1 MHNAASSILRTRTGL
16 NDLNGGSP
24 SKCRQAGK
32 PTSRQA
38 GNNILGE
45 RPMYKKIT
53 ASFFKVLISLSLVIV
68 LAEGISFAANAGG
81 PDNKGLQHYVDSGK
95 LPAGIQKKI
104 EETGKA
110 EILLM
115 VDDRDV
121 KKSSKEMRTARGLKA
136 DDRDIINW
144 KSRMYRQKKDRVFSK
159 ASPADYKLLHDYEHF
174 PIMHINVNEKSLV
187 GFMKDAEVSMINE
200 NGTVL
205 PHLTESLLLIDAS
218 PAHTAGATGA
228 GTSVAVLDTGV
239 NYTLAA
245 FGSCTAPGDPIGTCR
260 VVFAQDFSDED
271 NDGLPDNDGFL
282 DEFDH
287 GTNVSG
293 IVAGVAPEAT
303 LLNLDVFRLNGYA
316 YYSDLLSAL
325 NWVLANKAAYN
336 IVAVNMSLGGG
347 MYSEE
352 CSNNPLT
359 PAISDLRDA
368 GVATAVSS
376 GNDGYT
382 YNISA
387 PACAPGA
394 ISVGAVYDANIGPV
408 SVSGVCSDAS
418 TAADQVAC
426 FSNSASFLRLLAPGA
441 MITAAGINMGGTSQA
456 APHVSGAVACIKSLE
471 SALSVTEVQARM
483 EATGVSIEDAK
494 NDVITPRLDLNASVS
509 VTQPILV
516 IEQSGFSFMAA
527 EGGLDPAGDIMDVIN
542 AGTGVLTWSASN
554 GGTSWLSLTPSS
566 GAGTTEVAV
575 DINTVSLA
583 PGIHNATITVTAPGA
598 LNSPATRPVE
608 LEIVNSAFV
617 EDFETGDL
625 TKFPWVTG
633 GNGNWIVQNS
643 TFYAG
648 GFAAQSPA
656 ITHSQSS
663 YLQVTLN
670 VTTPGYVYFWVKTST
685 ELEWDKVKFYID
697 GVNEGPFY
705 GWSGNTDWTFARSEH
720 TVSPGVKIFKWIYSK
735 DSTVSEGSDR
745 VWLDDIFFPPSN
757 LVSVSP
763 LTKDFG
769 DVAVNSASALQTF
782 TVSNIG
788 GTNTTLGTLSLSGT
802 DQTEFV
808 IENDLCSSQILGASG
823 SCTVGVKFMPASQG
837 PKSAS
842 LNIPSDYVATTVA
855 SLSGTALIPDAA
867 VNPTSHNFGSVNVG
881 ASFSA
886 QTFTVSNNGTGD
898 LIIGTISL
906 SGTDASDFA
915 MQNDLCSGQ
924 TIAPTGSCT
933 VEAKFSPLSAGSKS
947 ASLSI
952 PSNDPDT
959 PTLNASLS
967 GTGIVTLTVNKDG
980 STGFG
985 TVTSSPLGISCGSDC
1000 SETYTE
1006 SALVTLTAVADSNST
1021 FSGWSGGCTGTGTCE
1036 VTMSVNRTVTA
1047 VFTILPPVADFI
1059 GSILSGTA
1067 PLAVNFSDLSTNNPT
1082 GWAWD
1087 FGVSGTNSK
1096 QNPLHTFRSAGTY
1109 TVTLTASNT
1118 SGSDS
1123 EVKTDYI
1130 IVNPCANQPVR
1141 ISGVDKGTSIQ
1152 TVYNNNAVE
1161 ADVIKTQAVEFIE
1174 NLSLG
1179 RPIPITLSGGH
1190 NCDYSDNPSDTAIHG
1205 SLTISDGTVTVEN
1218 IVIQ

>member
-1 MHNAASSILRTRTGL
+1 MAIQLL
-16 NDLNGGSP
+16 
-24 SKCRQAGK
+24 
-32 PTSRQA
+32 
-38 GNNILGE
+38 
-45 RPMYKKIT
+45 
-53 ASFFKVLISLSLVIV
+53 KVLISLSLIIV
-68 LAEGISFAANAGG
+68 LTEGMSFAANAGG
-81 PDNKGLQHYVDSGK
+81 PDNKGLQHFVDSGK

-104 EETGKA
+104 QETGQA

-121 KKSSKEMRTARGLKA
+121 KKFSKEMRTARGLKS
-136 DDRDIINW
+136 DDRDIINR
-144 KSRMYRQKKDRVFSK
+144 KSRMYRQKKDRVLSK

-187 GFMKDAEVSMINE
+187 GFMKDAEVSVINE

-205 PHLTESLLLIDAS
+205 PHLTESLPLIKAS
-218 PAHTAGATGA
+218 QAHTAGATGA

-239 NYTLAA
+239 DYTHSD
-245 FGSCTAPGDPIGTCR
+245 FGPCTSPGVPAETCR

-271 NDGLPDNDGFL
+271 NDGLPDDDGFL

-293 IVAGVAPEAT
+293 IVAGVAPDAS
-303 LLNLDVFRLNGYA
+303 LLGLDVFRLNGYA

-325 NWVLANKAAYN
+325 NWILANQAAYN

-368 GVATAVSS
+368 GVAAVVSS

-387 PACAPGA
+387 PACVPDA
-394 ISVGAVYDANIGPV
+394 ISVGAVYDADIGPV

-483 EATGVSIEDAK
+483 EATGALTTDPK
-494 NDVITPRLDLNASVS
+494 NNVITPRLDLNASVS

-527 EGGLDPAGDIMDVIN
+527 EGGLDPAGDILDVIN
-542 AGTGVLTWSASN
+542 AGTGVLNWSASN

-566 GAGTTEVAV
+566 GTGTTEVAV
-575 DINTVSLA
+575 DIDTISLS
-583 PGIHNATITVTAPGA
+583 PGTHNATITVTATGA

-617 EDFETGDL
+617 EDFETGGL

-633 GNGNWIVQNS
+633 GNGSWTIQNTTAHTGS
-643 TFYAG
+643 Y
-648 GFAAQSPA
+648 AAQSPA

-720 TVSPGVKIFKWIYSK
+720 TINPGVKIFKWIYSK

-763 LTKDFG
+763 LSKDFG
-769 DVAVNSASALQTF
+769 DVDVGSASALQTF

-802 DQTEFV
+802 DAAEFS
-808 IENDLCSSQILGASG
+808 IENDFCSLQTLGASA

-842 LNIPSDYVATTVA
+842 LNVPSDYVATTV
-855 SLSGTALIPDAA
+855 SVLSGSGVPIPDAA
-867 VNPTSHNFGSVNVG
+867 IAPGSHDFGPVAVG
-881 ASFSA
+881 ASSSA
-886 QTFTVSNNGTGD
+886 QTFTVSNNGTAD

-906 SGTDASDFA
+906 SGTDASDFV
-915 MQNDLCSGQ
+915 MQNDTCSTRTLIPSG
-924 TIAPTGSCT
+924 TCT
-933 VEAKFSPLSAGSKS
+933 VEAKFSPLSAGSKT
-947 ASLSI
+947 ANLSI

-959 PTLNASLS
+959 PTLNAALS
-967 GTGIVTLTVNKDG
+967 GTGFPRYTLTVNKNG

-985 TVTSSPLGISCGSDC
+985 TVTSVPLGINCGPDC
-1000 SETYTE
+1000 SEIYDENTV
-1006 SALVTLTAVADSNST
+1006 VTLTAAADANST
-1021 FSGWSGGCTGTGTCE
+1021 FSGWSGSGCSGTGTCI
-1036 VTMSVNRTVTA
+1036 VTMTGDQTVTA
-1047 VFTILPPVADFI
+1047 VFAILPPVADFS
-1059 GSILSGTA
+1059 GSVFSGTA

-1087 FGVSGTNSK
+1087 FGTSGTSSVK
-1096 QNPLHTFRSAGTY
+1096 DPLHTFRTAGTY
-1109 TVTLTASNT
+1109 SVTLTSSNA
-1118 SGSDS
+1118 SGSDF
-1123 EVKTDYI
+1123 ETKTDYI
-1130 IVNPCANQPVR
+1130 IVDPCANQPVR
-1141 ISGVDKGTSIQ
+1141 ISGVDLGTSIQ
-1152 TVYNNNAVE
+1152 TVYDNNAIE
-1161 ADVIKTQAVEFIE
+1161 ADIINVQAVDFIE
-1174 NLSLG
+1174 NLTFG
-1179 RPIPITLSGGH
+1179 RPIQITLAGGY
-1190 NCDYSDNPSDTAIHG
+1190 NCPYTANPSDTAIHG
-1205 SLTISDGTVTVEN
+1205 SLTITDGTVTVAN
-1218 IVIQ
+1218 ILIQ